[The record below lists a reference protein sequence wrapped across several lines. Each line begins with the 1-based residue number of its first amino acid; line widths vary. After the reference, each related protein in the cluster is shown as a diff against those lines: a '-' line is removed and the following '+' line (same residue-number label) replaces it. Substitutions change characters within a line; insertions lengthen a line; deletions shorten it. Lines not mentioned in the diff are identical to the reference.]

1 MADAVSNTSSQTQ
14 SLIDRINQVNSTKT
28 ARGTTIV
35 KSGQDMDRNAFL
47 RILSAELS
55 NQDPENAKDGT
66 EYVSQMAQFAGLE
79 QMANL
84 NSTMRVTGAN
94 SLIGKIVSLRKL
106 DDNGNLYSGE
116 VKNVLKDGDTVKV
129 DVVVGKEKDKDGNL
143 VDTIKEFALEDV
155 IGITNNNNVSS
166 TIGSSMN
173 LLNAAVLIGN
183 NVELDEKDASGNN
196 YSGIVKQVSRD
207 ANGIKLTIQTS
218 SGETKEFSFDKVIRV
233 TDS

>member
-1 MADAVSNTSSQTQ
+1 MADAISNTQDQ
-14 SLIDRINQVNSTKT
+14 SLRDKINQANATKT
-28 ARGTTIV
+28 ARGTKIV

-55 NQDPENAKDGT
+55 NQDPQNAKDGT

-116 VKNVLKDGDTVKV
+116 VQDVVKDGDTVKV
-129 DVVVGKEKDKDGNL
+129 DVIVGKEKDKDGNI
-143 VDTIKEFALEDV
+143 VDKVKEFTLEDI
-155 IGITNNNNVSS
+155 IGITNNNKVPNTVN
-166 TIGSSMN
+166 SSMN
-173 LLNAAVLIGN
+173 LLNSAALIGKTI
-183 NVELDEKDASGNN
+183 ELDEKDSGGNN
-196 YSGIVKQVSRD
+196 YTGIVKQVSRD
-207 ANGIKLTIQTS
+207 ANGIKVTVQTS
-218 SGETKEFSFDKVIRV
+218 SGETKDFTFDKVIRV
-233 TDS
+233 KDS